1 MSKWPS
7 KKELDKVLNKME
19 LSDGT
24 IHISPDASSLD
35 KFRWEICQ
43 KFIRYKR
50 EHGITQRELA
60 SLIQTDEG
68 KVSKILH
75 HRIDEFSTDR
85 LIGFYQLINPDVKI
99 KVS

>member
-7 KKELDKVLNKME
+7 KKELNRVLDKMKSV
-19 LSDGT
+19 DGT
-24 IHISPDASSLD
+24 VHLAPDASSLE

-50 EHGITQRELA
+50 EHGITQRQLA
-60 SLIQTDEG
+60 ELIQTDEG